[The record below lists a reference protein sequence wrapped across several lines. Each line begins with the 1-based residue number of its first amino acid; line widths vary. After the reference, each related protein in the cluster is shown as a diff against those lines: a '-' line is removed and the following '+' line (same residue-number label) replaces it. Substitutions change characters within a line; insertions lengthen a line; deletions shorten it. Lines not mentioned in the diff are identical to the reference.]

1 VQISSI
7 SSGRYRRTGA
17 GPPCRW
23 APEKKSSSPGSAM
36 SWETPTRGLTLT
48 TYTAE
53 PGSASA
59 EKLTVLAS
67 WAATADGGR
76 SETTADTT

>member
-1 VQISSI
+1 MELP
-7 SSGRYRRTGA
+7 A
-17 GPPCRW
+17 DP
-23 APEKKSSSPGSAM
+23 
-36 SWETPTRGLTLT
+36 GLTLT

-67 WAATADGGR
+67 WAVTADGAR
-76 SETTADTT
+76 PETAADTT